1 MLPST
6 RRSWTPLIKLSA
18 PGGKTPEKESVLKK
32 LHEAKAT
39 AAPKKPEQQKST
51 PEL

>member
-1 MLPST
+1 MRKYIDLV
-6 RRSWTPLIKLSA
+6 LNKQQFSA